1 MSDTLKAFVAD
12 RQVKYMGLSP
22 DKMIQE
28 AVAEFGSG
36 LCLASS
42 LSVEDQILT
51 DLFLKADPKARIF
64 VLDTGRLHQETYDVM
79 QESMARFN
87 FRYDVYAPDQVQLQD
102 LIEAKGPNLFYESI
116 ENRKACCGVRKMQPL
131 AKALG
136 GAKAWMTGLRKA
148 QSVTRV
154 DMQVLEWDAGFNLVK
169 LNPL

>member
-51 DLFLKADPKARIF
+51 DLFLKADPKA
-64 VLDTGRLHQETYDVM
+64 L
-79 QESMARFN
+79 
-87 FRYDVYAPDQVQLQD
+87 
-102 LIEAKGPNLFYESI
+102 
-116 ENRKACCGVRKMQPL
+116 
-131 AKALG
+131 
-136 GAKAWMTGLRKA
+136 
-148 QSVTRV
+148 
-154 DMQVLEWDAGFNLVK
+154 
-169 LNPL
+169 

>member
-51 DLFLKADPKARIF
+51 DLFF
-64 VLDTGRLHQETYDVM
+64 
-79 QESMARFN
+79 ES
-87 FRYDVYAPDQVQLQD
+87 
-102 LIEAKGPNLFYESI
+102 
-116 ENRKACCGVRKMQPL
+116 
-131 AKALG
+131 
-136 GAKAWMTGLRKA
+136 
-148 QSVTRV
+148 
-154 DMQVLEWDAGFNLVK
+154 
-169 LNPL
+169 